1 MALKPCERQAEPH
14 PSSLAVPFPGAMALK
29 LSSVFTC
36 LSVTSLAV
44 PFPGAMA
51 LKRRSNTQQSSTLAT
66 CSPLPRG
73 DGAET
78 ISLVYVTLDL
88 HYLAVP
94 FPGAM
99 ALKRYNRLEDHQR
112 LRPCSPLPRG
122 DGAETDYAAA
132 DMFAFFSICAMP
144 GPFSWLSAC
153 RLDDSMY
160 SNILHKAY
168 CTQTGFC
175 MKSGYICEV
184 KNLSL
189 EHRSGCS
196 H

>member
-1 MALKPCERQAEPH
+1 
-14 PSSLAVPFPGAMALK
+14 
-29 LSSVFTC
+29 
-36 LSVTSLAV
+36 
-44 PFPGAMA
+44 MA
-51 LKRRSNTQQSSTLAT
+51 LKRRRKALLLNIAIT

-78 ISLVYVTLDL
+78 ISLAYVTLDL

>member
-1 MALKPCERQAEPH
+1 
-14 PSSLAVPFPGAMALK
+14 MALK

-78 ISLVYVTLDL
+78 IL
-88 HYLAVP
+88 HDRQSPSKAHAVPFPGAMALKRRYGVLHGAGGYLAVP

-99 ALKRYNRLEDHQR
+99 ALKPYL
-112 LRPCSPLPRG
+112 
-122 DGAETDYAAA
+122 
-132 DMFAFFSICAMP
+132 
-144 GPFSWLSAC
+144 W
-153 RLDDSMY
+153 
-160 SNILHKAY
+160 
-168 CTQTGFC
+168 CT
-175 MKSGYICEV
+175 
-184 KNLSL
+184 
-189 EHRSGCS
+189 
-196 H
+196 